1 MENKIVLPVGFE
13 IDLERSKGNE
23 VYMREI
29 PKKEAKTWEE
39 IQKESADSRTQQYV
53 IDGNGSVI
61 FAPIRDSRWSR
72 AHIPSTRIA
81 EKIRALCQ
89 MHLIAEYY
97 NRVYGNNWVADYTKE
112 NQVKHYPTWRNNT
125 NQLERNCHFLNSGT
139 NPVFATEKIL
149 MMAYENNKEIFETA
163 LKP

>member
-1 MENKIVLPVGFE
+1 MENKIVLPQGFE

-39 IQKESADSRTQQYV
+39 IQKENLGVQQYTFS
-53 IDGNGSVI
+53 INGAILSVAVGGI
-61 FAPIRDSRWSR
+61 ELSKT
-72 AHIPSTRIA
+72 HIPSVRIA

-97 NRVYGNNWVADYTKE
+97 NRVYGNNWVADYKDGS
-112 NQVKHYPTWRNNT
+112 QVKYYAVWDN
-125 NQLERNCHFLNSGT
+125 EKGIIGKDSHFVCSDAA
-139 NPVFATEKIL
+139 PVFGGQAIL
-149 MMAYENNKEIFETA
+149 MMAYENNKEIFKTA